1 MKKIKEN
8 IILGVKGFIM
18 GIANIIPGV
27 SGGTLALTLGIY
39 ERFIGAISHFFSN
52 LKENIK
58 FLLPIAIGLC
68 LAILSMSRVIDY
80 SYEHFPIPT
89 TLFFVGLV
97 IGGIPMLYHKVK
109 GKKEGKQISSWII
122 LLMTF
127 SLVIVMAFA
136 DQLFGTT
143 AKVNLSGLDLWGY
156 IILFF
161 VGVIAAATMVI
172 PGVSGSLVLMLL
184 GYYYPILK
192 VVKSLTKFENL
203 GENIMIAGI
212 FGVGVL
218 VGIVLISKII
228 EFLLKKFETKTYYG
242 VLGFIFA
249 SILAIPISTY
259 NEVENLV
266 FSVPQILIGIISMA
280 IGGLIAYKLG
290 DE

>member
-143 AKVNLSGLDLWGY
+143 AKVNLKGLDLWGY

-161 VGVIAAATMVI
+161 VGMIAAATMVI

-266 FSVPQILIGIISMA
+266 FSAPQILIGIIFMA